1 MYKLMG
7 KLTNRSSE
15 SIGQPY
21 TVRGARQNLGLVLRW
36 RLKLR
41 YFLDSEA
48 LIIAGCW
55 SFWLFMG
62 GILIWLV
69 SYCCYWGLVPRLP

>member
-1 MYKLMG
+1 MTR
-7 KLTNRSSE
+7 LTEESVNRGSVPARR
-15 SIGQPY
+15 PY
-21 TVRGARQNLGLVLRW
+21 TVRGTSHGLGLIPRL

-55 SFWLFMG
+55 GFWVFMG
-62 GILIWLV
+62 AILIWLV
-69 SYCCYWGLVPRLP
+69 SYCLYWGLVPRLF